1 MSTNFHHAS
10 EQKKKNAWNL
20 GLFAGTIFGVGAIV
34 GVWETIWRLG
44 FGPWGF
50 SEKGYFFA
58 VHGTLSYL
66 IHFIYPS
73 YVGDLE
79 RTWGAFSDALVK
91 THLLESFL
99 ATIWIPIVTGIFVFF
114 AVWIWIYRAMSG
126 SKEAGYIRGSRI
138 KTK

>member
-79 RTWGAFSDALVK
+79 RTWESSSHPSRPPFSGGRCRFPYQLRQPCQS
-91 THLLESFL
+91 HQ
-99 ATIWIPIVTGIFVFF
+99 I
-114 AVWIWIYRAMSG
+114 
-126 SKEAGYIRGSRI
+126 
-138 KTK
+138 